1 MKIEGRWL
9 NASSPFN
16 HPPASKRRFL
26 SSTTSVCLL
35 DEQPCQRAH
44 WQGTYEAPLAS
55 RIVLF
60 SPPHDTGPL
69 GSEVIQSGPHPAL
82 SAWTGLWMSWSGP
95 EKPFPHRETTDGGR
109 WGELTST
116 THPPAPLC
124 NPFLSNIL
132 VSTAVQ
138 CFPFFFF
145 LFLGIL
151 CPKQLCDVSL
161 LFIFLQDVS
170 HVTNRGGAG
179 GHISCTVMESE
190 TKLSYVRNC
199 WITNMRGNQ
208 RTSTIRTGMAVT
220 YFEERVGTKKPWHN
234 VSLCM
239 FSQKLKC
246 SKLVFIQFP
255 VTVFILKS
263 LNIHL
268 IWFSINVLYCS
279 IAWLQWD

>member
-161 LFIFLQDVS
+161 LFYLPPRCFPCNKQRRSRRS
-170 HVTNRGGAG
+170 HIL
-179 GHISCTVMESE
+179 H
-190 TKLSYVRNC
+190 SYGIRNQAFIC
-199 WITNMRGNQ
+199 
-208 RTSTIRTGMAVT
+208 
-220 YFEERVGTKKPWHN
+220 
-234 VSLCM
+234 
-239 FSQKLKC
+239 QKLLDYQHEGLPTNINNK
-246 SKLVFIQFP
+246 KLVWRWP
-255 VTVFILKS
+255 VLRRGLAQKNLDTMCLCACSVKNLNVPNLYLYSSQSQSLS
-263 LNIHL
+263 LNL
-268 IWFSINVLYCS
+268 
-279 IAWLQWD
+279 